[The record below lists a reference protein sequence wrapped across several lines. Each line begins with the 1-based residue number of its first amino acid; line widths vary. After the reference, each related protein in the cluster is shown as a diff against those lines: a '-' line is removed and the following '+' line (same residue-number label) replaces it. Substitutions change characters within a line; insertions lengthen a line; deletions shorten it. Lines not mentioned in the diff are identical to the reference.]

1 MFNLN
6 TNFHSNTNDFVLQK
20 NIQHR
25 QMVIDIKTQI
35 NKKQKEKKVNTGGST
50 CGIKS
55 TGSGD
60 RTIIE

>member
-1 MFNLN
+1 
-6 TNFHSNTNDFVLQK
+6 
-20 NIQHR
+20 
-25 QMVIDIKTQI
+25 MVIDIKTQI

-55 TGSGD
+55 AGSGG